1 MRIGFDMMGG
11 DHAPQENLSAAIQ
24 FAQANPSVQ
33 LYLFFDIAQPI
44 DGLDAVPNAQ
54 LIPCEGVV
62 GMDDH
67 PTKAMREKQKATIPV
82 GFHFLAEGKVDAFI
96 STGNTGMMLVGA
108 MMLIKPIDGVIRPAI
123 PTMVPKLNGGLGL
136 IADVGLNA
144 DCKAENLRQFAIL
157 ASEYARLAQNN
168 ENPSVGLINMGEEE
182 GKGNLLA
189 KEAYPLL
196 KEESKINFVGNI
208 EGRDIFYDKAD
219 VMICDGYTGNIVL
232 KLSESIYDLLAV
244 DRGVK
249 DEFVERLNFENYGGT
264 PVLGVKKPVIVG
276 HGVSQAPA
284 MMHMMD
290 MAKRMVETDFCG
302 TLAKKFA

>member
-1 MRIGFDMMGG
+1 
-11 DHAPQENLSAAIQ
+11 
-24 FAQANPSVQ
+24 
-33 LYLFFDIAQPI
+33 
-44 DGLDAVPNAQ
+44 
-54 LIPCEGVV
+54 
-62 GMDDH
+62 
-67 PTKAMREKQKATIPV
+67 
-82 GFHFLAEGKVDAFI
+82 
-96 STGNTGMMLVGA
+96 
-108 MMLIKPIDGVIRPAI
+108 
-123 PTMVPKLNGGLGL
+123 
-136 IADVGLNA
+136 
-144 DCKAENLRQFAIL
+144 
-157 ASEYARLAQNN
+157 
-168 ENPSVGLINMGEEE
+168 MGEEE